1 MKGAC
6 LCRNNAANASA
17 RLPASPASPPPAH
30 NPLSAVSS
38 AHRELHA
45 RRQPVGRARVHA
57 TLVFAGR
64 EAVKA
69 RLLEP
74 VEGAALR
81 ELLGPSVAEGDALV
95 RAQRDAFVRDVLA
108 RVEVDDVVLQ
118 IQAREE
124 LLLLVGELR
133 RARLDLGPRGAA
145 DEHDD
150 ERETGDSEAEHHRD
164 LSWRT
169 GLL

>member
-81 ELLGPSVAEGDALV
+81 ELLGPSVAEGD
-95 RAQRDAFVRDVLA
+95 
-108 RVEVDDVVLQ
+108 DVVLQ

-150 ERETGDSEAEHHRD
+150 ERETGESEAEHHRD